1 MLLCGL
7 FLFVMET
14 RQTMK
19 GKNMKEIYNEVI
31 GTKKEVHHML
41 TQKQLALVNCLLIQD
56 EPLQMEDLAGQ
67 LNISSRTV
75 QRYIEIINQEL
86 KQYNCEIVL
95 KRGDGYELQN
105 PPISLVDKLEEQQ
118 DVLEDPKARTEL
130 LILHILDAGVI
141 TLDEL
146 SDVLSVSSSLLTKVT
161 TDIKDYLKKYQLE
174 LISKPHYGLQILGK
188 ELNIRTLLSDI
199 GFQYYQTKLVKC
211 NLLNITSAEFDYMD
225 EIIFQYLSD
234 NAIIVADRDIYEL
247 LIRVAISLSRSRS
260 GNIMH
265 NLSLPKGVRYHN
277 FQMIYRIMSVLAEEF
292 KIALNEEEY
301 NYVSIYSGFM
311 IYSFDPQQIDVEK
324 DLHEFV
330 YETVQEISLISGVNY
345 VNNDHVINALAVH
358 LKVLLNRL
366 KKNMKLKNPLL
377 DQIKKDYPMEM
388 NYAIYL
394 TRKVEE
400 RFGLKINEEE
410 IGYFAVH
417 FSAHKEKMKDKRRVV
432 ILCDYGIGTSQLI
445 GERIRQEI
453 NGIEIVG
460 IYPVHYLELALAQDV
475 DIIISTIPITA
486 PTGDKKVIVVDNLLA
501 IDAFDK
507 IKNSLEEHDGR
518 KHLLINLFK
527 KEAFFRVS
535 LNNKQEVFK
544 VLESNARDSLHIPDD
559 VIKAIEEREQ
569 VSATDIGNLVAIPH
583 AICEGD
589 FESCIMV
596 TILEKPILWEKE
608 MVQVIFV
615 ICFNQKDRDNAALFR
630 ELYRCIKSMKT
641 IRKMIDS
648 QTFEEFI
655 SLIQ

>member
-1 MLLCGL
+1 
-7 FLFVMET
+7 
-14 RQTMK
+14 
-19 GKNMKEIYNEVI
+19 
-31 GTKKEVHHML
+31 ML
-41 TQKQLALVNCLLIQD
+41 TQKQMALVNYLFVQK
-56 EPLQMEDLAGQ
+56 EPLQIEDLAGQ

-86 KQYNCEIVL
+86 KQHDCEIVR
-95 KRGDGYELQN
+95 KRGYGYELWN
-105 PPISLVDKLEEQQ
+105 PPISLLDKLEEQQ
-118 DVLEDPKARTEL
+118 DILEDPKTRTEL
-130 LILHILDAGVI
+130 LILHILDAEVI

-146 SDVLSVSSSLLTKVT
+146 SDILALSSSLLTKIT
-161 TDIKDYLKKYQLE
+161 ADIKEYLKKYQLE

-188 ELNIRTLLSDI
+188 ELNIRTLLTDI

-211 NLLNITSAEFDYMD
+211 NLLNITSTEFDYMG
-225 EIIFQYLSD
+225 EVIFQYLSD
-234 NAIIVADRDIYEL
+234 NEIIVADRDIHEL
-247 LIRVAISLSRSRS
+247 LIRIAIALSRSRL
-260 GNIMH
+260 NKTME

-277 FQMIYRIMSVLAEEF
+277 FQMIYRIMSMLATEF
-292 KIALNEEEY
+292 KITLNEEEY

-311 IYSFDPQQIDVEK
+311 IYSFDSQNIDVEK

-330 YETVQEISLISGVNY
+330 YETIQEISLISGVNY
-345 VNNDHVINALAVH
+345 VDNTHVMNALAVH

-366 KKNMKLKNPLL
+366 KKNIKLKNPLL

-417 FSAHKEKMKDKRRVV
+417 FSAHKEKVEDKQRVV

-453 NGIEIVG
+453 NEIEIVG
-460 IYPVHYLELALAQDV
+460 IYPVHYLELALAQEV
-475 DIIISTIPITA
+475 DIIISTIPITL
-486 PTGDKKVIVVDNLLA
+486 PTKDKKVIVVDNLLA

-507 IKNSLEEHDGR
+507 IKNLLEEQDGK

-527 KEAFFRVS
+527 KEAYFKVACGD
-535 LNNKQEVFK
+535 KQEVLAM
-544 VLESNARDSLHIPDD
+544 LEKQTKIALQIPDY
-559 VIKAIEEREQ
+559 VFEAIKEREN
-569 VSATDIGNLVAIPH
+569 VSTTDIGNLVAIPH
-583 AICEGD
+583 AICEGN
-589 FESCIMV
+589 FESCIIV
-596 TILEKPILWEKE
+596 TILDKPILWEKE
-608 MVQVIFV
+608 MVQVVLV

-641 IRKMIDS
+641 IRKMIEA

-655 SLIQ
+655 TLIQ